1 MNSAVSLLTS
11 NSYCGTGNGD
21 CTQLGC
27 YSYCGTALVGVLTRS
42 ATNCSCDNSRV
53 C

>member
-11 NSYCGTGNGD
+11 NSHCGTGNGD

-27 YSYCGTALVGVLTRS
+27 SYCGTALVGVLTRS
-42 ATNCSCDNSRV
+42 ATKYSDSS
-53 C
+53 